1 MVSAADAWLC
11 RCLRMAKYRTFLAL
25 MLLLS
30 LTMSSGCA
38 RSRDAQ
44 SKGGSGKLI
53 VVATLFPLYD
63 FAKNI
68 AGDRAEVK
76 LLLPPGAEPH
86 SFEPKPADIVML
98 NHADIFIYTNK
109 FMEPWAE
116 KLLKGT
122 QSNRLSVVDASKGV
136 RFIEGS
142 IDGAEGRKTG
152 QKTTGHE
159 HEVQGADP
167 HIWLDFNNS
176 QKMIDTIATVFIARD
191 PASKD
196 VYQKNAAG
204 YKARLEGLDKAYQKG
219 LENCKKKIFINGG
232 HYTFGYLANRYQL
245 RYRAAYG
252 FSPDAEPTA
261 RNLADISNTLRKE
274 GLTHLFYEE
283 LLSPRIAD
291 TIAKETGATL
301 LKLHGAH
308 NISKEEFATNR
319 TFIELM
325 ERNLDNLMTGLQCR

>member
-1 MVSAADAWLC
+1 MV
-11 RCLRMAKYRTFLAL
+11 M
-25 MLLLS
+25 LS
-30 LTMSSGCA
+30 LSLSSGCA
-38 RSRDAQ
+38 RSKDSQ
-44 SKGGSGKLI
+44 SDGRSGRLT

-63 FAKNI
+63 FARNI

-86 SFEPKPADIVML
+86 SFEPRTSDIVML
-98 NHADIFIYTNK
+98 NRADIFIYTNR

-122 QSNRLSVVDASKGV
+122 QSSRLSVVDASQGV

-142 IDGAEGRKTG
+142 IDGAENRK
-152 QKTTGHE
+152 HE
-159 HEVQGADP
+159 HHRNTEVKDEHEAQGTDP
-167 HIWLDFNNS
+167 HIWLDFNNAK
-176 QKMIDTIATVFIARD
+176 KMVDTIARAFIAKDPSNRD
-191 PASKD
+191 S
-196 VYQKNAAG
+196 YTRNAEA
-204 YKARLEGLDKAYQKG
+204 YKARLEDLDLAYQKG
-219 LENCKKKIFINGG
+219 LSNCRKKVFVSGG
-232 HYTFGYLANRYQL
+232 HYTFGYLADRYGL

-261 RNLADISNTLRKE
+261 RNLADISKTLRRE
-274 GLTHLFYEE
+274 GLSHLFYEE

-291 TIAKETGATL
+291 TLAKETGAML
-301 LKLHGAH
+301 LKLHGSH
-308 NISKEEFATNR
+308 NISKEEFNANR